1 MVEILSLLAWCA
13 QGIVALIFLQTLYF
27 KFTGSAESVEIFSAI
42 GIEPWGR
49 YLVGI
54 AELGA
59 AILLLI
65 PFTSWYGAVLSLFI
79 IIPAII
85 THLFKI
91 GIVVHDDKGL
101 LFGLALAV
109 LVLSVAVLL
118 IRWHAGPFAFKIL

>member
-1 MVEILSLLAWCA
+1 MVAILPLLSWCA
-13 QGIVALIFLQTLYF
+13 QGLVAAIFLQTLYF

-49 YLVGI
+49 YLIGGL
-54 AELGA
+54 ELVA

-65 PFTSWYGAVLSLFI
+65 PVTSWYGAVLSLFI
-79 IIPAII
+79 IVPAII
-85 THLFKI
+85 IHLFKI

-109 LVLSVAVLL
+109 LVLSLAILI
-118 IRWHAGPFAFKIL
+118 IRWHQGPFAFSTA